1 LGEDRLQ
8 RPGNCGHLSARLLL
22 AAGLAALL
30 AACSADSTSLSSGLS
45 TATATPADNGS
56 AFPDAVKTAEET
68 AQSGSGI
75 VHPFSDPNDRETG
88 GRQVIETP
96 TLADVL
102 EPGPLPEIAIGRVD
116 APVTIVEYASM
127 TCPHCAKF
135 HKEVFPEF
143 KRAYLDTGKVR
154 LILREFPIG
163 RTSGM
168 ATVIM
173 RCAKPERQVE
183 LIGKF
188 FSQQSTW
195 VSQDVRLDPIF
206 DVAKQVGMTRAEF
219 DACRQNQS
227 IIEALKAIKERGRKL
242 GIIGTP
248 NFFIQEKR
256 IKSTLTMDDIRAHVD
271 PLLAGGARPA
281 ATAQR

>member
-1 LGEDRLQ
+1 M
-8 RPGNCGHLSARLLL
+8 
-22 AAGLAALL
+22 AG
-30 AACSADSTSLSSGLS
+30 CSADSSSLSSSGLS
-45 TATATPADNGS
+45 TAATTPAGNGS

-75 VHPFSDPNDRETG
+75 VHPLADPNERDTG
-88 GRQVIETP
+88 GRQVIESP
-96 TLADVL
+96 TLADIL
-102 EPGPLPEIAIGRVD
+102 EPGSLPEIVIGRAD
-116 APVTIVEYASM
+116 APVAIVEYASL

-135 HKEVFPEF
+135 HKDVYPQL
-143 KRAYLDTGKVR
+143 KREYLDTGKVR
-154 LILREFPIG
+154 LIMREFPIG

-168 ATVIM
+168 ATIVM
-173 RCAKPERQVE
+173 RCAKPERQLE

-188 FSQQSTW
+188 FAQQSTW
-195 VSQDVRLDPIF
+195 VSQEVRLDPIF

-227 IIEALKAIKERGRKL
+227 IIEALKATKERGRKL

-256 IKSTLTMDDIRAHVD
+256 IKSTLTMDDIRAHVE
-271 PLLAGGARPA
+271 PLLAGGRTA
-281 ATAQR
+281 AAQR

>member
-1 LGEDRLQ
+1 MTVGKGAKHDWQ
-8 RPGNCGHLSARLLL
+8 RARLIA
-22 AAGLAALL
+22 AAGLVALL
-30 AACSADSTSLSSGLS
+30 GACSADSTSLSSGLS
-45 TATATPADNGS
+45 TTSKQSGGG
-56 AFPDAVKTAEET
+56 AFPDTVKTAEET

-75 VHPFSDPNDRETG
+75 VNPFADPNERETG
-88 GRQVIETP
+88 GRQVIENP

-102 EPGPLPEIAIGRVD
+102 QPGALPEIVIGRAD
-116 APVTIVEYASM
+116 APVTIVEYASL

-168 ATVIM
+168 ATIIM
-173 RCAKPERQVE
+173 RCAKPERQLE

-188 FSQQSTW
+188 FAQQDTW
-195 VSQDVRLDPIF
+195 VSQEVRLDSIF
-206 DVAKQVGMTRAEF
+206 AVAKQVGMSRAEF

-256 IKSTLTMDDIRAHVD
+256 IKSTLTMAEIRAHVD
-271 PLLAGGARPA
+271 PLLAGQPA